1 MYDATL
7 RRVRVAIVG
16 VEKQYYIL
24 YVFSFCVCVCV
35 CVCVCARSLS
45 YAACSADVP
54 YSIVT
59 CGLTGCIFQHY
70 LTNGRIFGKQI
81 LDINFV

>member
-35 CVCVCARSLS
+35 CVCVRAVLVMQHAQQMCLILLLHVALP
-45 YAACSADVP
+45 AVFF
-54 YSIVT
+54 SI
-59 CGLTGCIFQHY
+59 I
-70 LTNGRIFGKQI
+70 
-81 LDINFV
+81 